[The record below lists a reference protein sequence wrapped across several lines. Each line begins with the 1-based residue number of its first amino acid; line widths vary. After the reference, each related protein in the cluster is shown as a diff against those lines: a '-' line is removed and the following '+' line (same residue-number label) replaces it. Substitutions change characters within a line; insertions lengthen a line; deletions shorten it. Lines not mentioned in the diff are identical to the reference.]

1 MAHLIDLQ
9 IACKQNNLI
18 NELPTEA
25 QLQLWVDTALAEV
38 SSKTQQDFELTIRLV
53 NQEES
58 QQLNMQYRGK
68 DKPTNV
74 LSFPFEVPEGIE
86 LNLLGDLIICIEV
99 MKQEAL
105 AQNKTLFDH
114 WAHLVIHGC
123 LHLVG
128 FDHISDSEAAE
139 MESIEIA
146 VLAKL
151 GIKNPYLEQ

>member
-1 MAHLIDLQ
+1 MAHVIDLQ
-9 IACKQNNLI
+9 IACKQNDLPS
-18 NELPTEA
+18 ELPSEP
-25 QLQLWVDTALAEV
+25 QFQLWVDTALAQV
-38 SSKTQQDFELTIRLV
+38 SSEPEKDFELTIRLV
-53 NQEES
+53 NSEES

-99 MKQEAL
+99 MKQEA
-105 AQNKTLFDH
+105 QDQKKSLFDH

-128 FDHISDSEAAE
+128 FDHISDSEAVE

>member
-1 MAHLIDLQ
+1 MAHEIDLQ
-9 IACKQNNLI
+9 IACKQIDLP
-18 NELPTEA
+18 NELPSKA
-25 QLQLWVDTALAEV
+25 QFQLWVDTALAQV
-38 SSKTQQDFELTIRLV
+38 ITKQQDFELTIRLV

-74 LSFPFEVPEGIE
+74 LSFPFEVPEGVE

-99 MKQEAL
+99 MKQEAQD
-105 AQNKTLFDH
+105 QNKALFDH

-128 FDHISDSEAAE
+128 FDHISDSEAVE

-146 VLAKL
+146 VLEKL
-151 GIKNPYLEQ
+151 GIDNPYIEQ